1 VETEFE
7 LKFFYKAIHLPQPKS
22 DQAGLILEFPINTLG
37 LSLESTMATSKVHEN
52 LEVPPPQYEKESHEP
67 LSRTSSQ
74 SALSTHST
82 TPLSTNTSKSL
93 YIHAHGIPVLRIP
106 GPSADVS
113 IPITTSSS
121 PSSNLIYKA
130 IRPHRWASSFSLHNA
145 DDQVVA
151 KVDGDRFSNFPL
163 RTIVIQL
170 LNGKGEGKE
179 EANMKRKALMTRS
192 CVFEFRGEEYEW
204 RYGRVEEGAK
214 MNGHTLLV
222 CEKRRQNWA
231 KERVAQL
238 VRDENVDWEMGIKK
252 TEAGRGGRLDFVRG
266 NGGEAE
272 VLVVMSCLVMLKKE
286 IDRRRN
292 AHPVPITPAFSSG
305 S

>member
-1 VETEFE
+1 MTT
-7 LKFFYKAIHLPQPKS
+7 P
-22 DQAGLILEFPINTLG
+22 
-37 LSLESTMATSKVHEN
+37 KVHED
-52 LEVPPPQYEKESHEP
+52 LEVPPPEYDKESQEP

-82 TPLSTNTSKSL
+82 TRLSFFPSKSL
-93 YIHAHGIPVLRIP
+93 YIHAHGIPVIRLP

-113 IPITTSSS
+113 IPITTTSS
-121 PSSNLIYKA
+121 PSSSIIYRA

-145 DDQVVA
+145 KGGVIA

-170 LNGKGEGKE
+170 LGNGME
-179 EANMKRKALMTRS
+179 EAKMKRKALMTRS
-192 CVFEFRGEEYEW
+192 CVFDFRSEEYEW
-204 RYGRVEEGAK
+204 RYGRSEEGAK

-222 CEKRRQNWA
+222 CEKRDGGVKQ
-231 KERVAQL
+231 RVAQL
-238 VRDENVDWEMGIKK
+238 TRDENVDREMGIKK
-252 TEAGRGGRLDFVRG
+252 TEAGRGGRLDFMG
-266 NGGEAE
+266 KEDGERE

-292 AHPVPITPAFSSG
+292 AHPVPITRAFSSG